1 MSAMDGALQR
11 LEAALD
17 ALESAVGQS
26 ATDSRQREQLEGQLQ
41 AFGQDR
47 ARLSAD
53 LERARARAEDLEA
66 ANREVSDRLEHAA
79 ETIRTVL
86 ASQER

>member
-17 ALESAVGQS
+17 ALESAIGQS
-26 ATDSRQREQLEGQLQ
+26 GTDSRQREQLESQLQ

-47 ARLSAD
+47 TRLSAD
-53 LERARARAEDLEA
+53 LERTRARADDLEA
-66 ANREVSDRLEHAA
+66 ANREVSRRLENAA
-79 ETIRTVL
+79 QTIRTVL
-86 ASQER
+86 SSQER

>member
-17 ALESAVGQS
+17 ALESAIGQS
-26 ATDSRQREQLEGQLQ
+26 STDSHQREQLESQLQ

-47 ARLSAD
+47 TRLSAD
-53 LERARARAEDLEA
+53 LERTRARAEDLEA
-66 ANREVSDRLEHAA
+66 ANREVSRRLENAA
-79 ETIRTVL
+79 ETIRSVL
-86 ASQER
+86 SSQER

>member
-1 MSAMDGALQR
+1 VSAMDGALQR

-17 ALESAVGQS
+17 ALESAIGRS
-26 ATDSRQREQLEGQLQ
+26 ATDSRQREQLESQLQ

-53 LERARARAEDLEA
+53 LERMRARSDDLEST
-66 ANREVSDRLEHAA
+66 NREVSRRLEHAA
-79 ETIRTVL
+79 ETIRAVL
-86 ASQER
+86 ASEER

>member
-17 ALESAVGQS
+17 ALESAIGQS
-26 ATDSRQREQLEGQLQ
+26 STDSRQREQLESQLQ

-47 ARLSAD
+47 TRLSAD
-53 LERARARAEDLEA
+53 LERTRSRADDLEA
-66 ANREVSDRLEHAA
+66 ANREVSRRLENAA
-79 ETIRTVL
+79 ETIRIVL
-86 ASQER
+86 SSQER

>member
-1 MSAMDGALQR
+1 VSAMDGALQR

-26 ATDSRQREQLEGQLQ
+26 ATDSRQREQLESQLQ

-66 ANREVSDRLEHAA
+66 ANREVSERLEHAA

-86 ASQER
+86 TSQER